1 MKLYL
6 FCAFKHLCYE
16 HQYVLCD
23 THRFSVGYRKL
34 DVFPISL
41 EELVYFFSVVLVED
55 SQIVNS
61 IELGLPVFVVGFEL
75 IFDILYDLAE
85 VDLLAI
91 VGEFFKFCV
100 FDNILFPNLV
110 LFLKVLL
117 DSTLVSQ
124 MRLDILLILKH
135 IEIILLL
142 DDISE
147 NVFVSV
153 RMHLSV

>member
-1 MKLYL
+1 M
-6 FCAFKHLCYE
+6 
-16 HQYVLCD
+16 
-23 THRFSVGYRKL
+23 
-34 DVFPISL
+34 